1 MELGC
6 FLAGALVSSQGHMVT
21 EEIMAYIEP
30 IRDFLAIIFFASIGI
45 PLNTVIPLTSVWD
58 TSVMAVYKY
67 AYLES
72 EERLTLKVG
81 KWTKR
86 KRSRIS
92 WLLVRFHQCDG
103 RYPGQGLL
111 PGFFLV

>member
-45 PLNTVIPLTSVWD
+45 PLNTVIPLIVCETCLLWLYINMLIWS
-58 TSVMAVYKY
+58 
-67 AYLES
+67 L
-72 EERLTLKVG
+72 
-81 KWTKR
+81 R
-86 KRSRIS
+86 KD
-92 WLLVRFHQCDG
+92 LL
-103 RYPGQGLL
+103 
-111 PGFFLV
+111 